1 MEEGE
6 GAGAALSEGGQG
18 VELLRLRPR
27 GGVFTPEIVTKMK
40 QRFFFL
46 SPFQIVTSYHPPKSQ
61 YSSALLI
68 CNQSKNRS
76 PDLLAT
82 DSSRIYLTPSSDR
95 DDSDYINASW
105 LPGESGPLLLLKSY
119 PGWRLTDTHIE
130 HLANTCASRHQL
142 FPFVENV

>member
-1 MEEGE
+1 M
-6 GAGAALSEGGQG
+6 
-18 VELLRLRPR
+18 
-27 GGVFTPEIVTKMK
+27 
-40 QRFFFL
+40 
-46 SPFQIVTSYHPPKSQ
+46 QIVTSYHPPKSQ

-105 LPGESGPLLLLKSY
+105 LPGRSGPILECRL
-119 PGWRLTDTHIE
+119 GW
-130 HLANTCASRHQL
+130 
-142 FPFVENV
+142 

>member
-1 MEEGE
+1 M
-6 GAGAALSEGGQG
+6 
-18 VELLRLRPR
+18 
-27 GGVFTPEIVTKMK
+27 
-40 QRFFFL
+40 
-46 SPFQIVTSYHPPKSQ
+46 TSYHPQKSQ

-105 LPGESGPLLLLKSY
+105 LPGESGPLLLLESY
-119 PGWRLTDTHIE
+119 LGWRVATDGHTLNTWQI
-130 HLANTCASRHQL
+130 LAPLVTN
-142 FPFVENV
+142 F